1 MATLDRAI
9 LLERENITPPRLS
22 SLLDYV
28 YVGHILV
35 SHIATIIDRER
46 EKVRSRGETAS
57 VSRRKPLATHS
68 LTKREKKTVQDKKPK
83 KHLTRTQHQRK
94 VNN

>member
-1 MATLDRAI
+1 MAILDRAI
-9 LLERENITPPRLS
+9 LLERENITPP
-22 SLLDYV
+22 SLLLPFRLCV

-35 SHIATIIDRER
+35 SHIATIIER

-57 VSRRKPLATHS
+57 VSRPQPLATHS
-68 LTKREKKTVQDKKPK
+68 LTKRKKKTVQDKKPK

-94 VNN
+94 VNT